1 MKSSQQVLD
10 FWFEGEP
17 LGDVQMSRWW
27 KKSESQDQR
36 IRNQF
41 AGLPDKVE
49 SGGCDEW
56 LESAE
61 GRLAAII
68 VLDQFPRN
76 MFRGDPGSF
85 KYDRTALAI
94 SKEGVELG
102 QLDRLTEL
110 QQTFFVMPFMH
121 SESLEDQDQCVRL
134 FESIL
139 GGAGDSYQQY
149 LAGSLDFAVKHRDII
164 ARFGRFPHRNSLLE
178 RESTDE
184 ELSFLQQPGSSF

>member
-1 MKSSQQVLD
+1 MRRFQEVLD

-27 KKSESQDQR
+27 KKNDAQDQL
-36 IRNQF
+36 IKNKF
-41 AGLPDKVE
+41 GKLPEKVE
-49 SGGCDEW
+49 SGEHDEW

-76 MFRGDPGSF
+76 MFRGDPKSF
-85 KYDRTALAI
+85 QHDHNALAL
-94 SKEGVELG
+94 SREGVEKG
-102 QLDRLTEL
+102 YPDQLSEL
-110 QQTFFVMPFMH
+110 QQTFFIMPFMH

-134 FESIL
+134 FEKIL
-139 GGAGDSYQQY
+139 GGAEEACKSYI
-149 LAGSLDFAVKHRDII
+149 AGSLEFAVKHRDII
-164 ARFGRFPHRNSLLE
+164 EKFGRFPHRNSILG
-178 RESTDE
+178 RASSDE

>member
-1 MKSSQQVLD
+1 MRRFQEVLS

-27 KKSESQDQR
+27 KKNDTQDQL
-36 IRNQF
+36 IRKEF
-41 AGLPDKVE
+41 GALPDKVE
-49 SGGCDEW
+49 SGEYDEW

-76 MFRGDPGSF
+76 IFRGDPRSF
-85 KYDRTALAI
+85 QHDHNALAI
-94 SKEGVELG
+94 SREGVEKGMLG
-102 QLDRLTEL
+102 LLSEL
-110 QQTFFVMPFMH
+110 QQAFFVMPFMH
-121 SESLEDQDQCVRL
+121 SESLEDQEQCIKL
-134 FESIL
+134 FERIL
-139 GGAGDSYQQY
+139 EGAGEGYQQY
-149 LAGSLDFAVKHRDII
+149 IAGSLDFAVKHRDIV
-164 ARFGRFPHRNSLLE
+164 ARFGRFPHRNSLLG

>member
-1 MKSSQQVLD
+1 MRRFQDVLN

-27 KKSESQDQR
+27 KKNDAQDQL
-36 IRNQF
+36 IRKEF
-41 AGLPDKVE
+41 GALPDKVE
-49 SGGCDEW
+49 SGEYDEW

-76 MFRGDPGSF
+76 IFRGDPRSF
-85 KYDRTALAI
+85 QHDHNALAI
-94 SKEGVELG
+94 SREGVEKGMLG
-102 QLDRLTEL
+102 PLSEL
-110 QQTFFVMPFMH
+110 QQAFFVMPFMH
-121 SESLEDQDQCVRL
+121 SESLEDQEQCIKL
-134 FESIL
+134 FERIL
-139 GGAGDSYQQY
+139 EGAGEGFQQY
-149 LAGSLDFAVKHRDII
+149 IAGSLDFAVKHRDIV
-164 ARFGRFPHRNSLLE
+164 ARFGRFPHRNSLLG

>member
-1 MKSSQQVLD
+1 MKSFQEVLG

-17 LGDVQMSRWW
+17 LGNLQMSRWW
-27 KKSESQDQR
+27 KKSEAQDQQ

-41 AGLPDKVE
+41 ADLPEAIE
-49 SGGCDEW
+49 SGECDEW

-76 MFRGDPGSF
+76 MFRGDPRSF
-85 KYDRTALAI
+85 QYDHTALTI
-94 SKEGVELG
+94 SRAGVELG
-102 QLDRLTEL
+102 QLDQLTEL
-110 QQTFFVMPFMH
+110 QQAFFVMPFMH
-121 SESLEDQDQCVRL
+121 SESLEDQERCVRL

-139 GGAGDSYQQY
+139 GGAGDGYQQY
-149 LAGSLDFAVKHRDII
+149 LAGSLDFAVKHRDIV
-164 ARFGRFPHRNSLLE
+164 ARFGRFPHRNSLLG